1 MSEETFLKALRVRGI
16 VISGL
21 HPIAG
26 GSNPGLLL
34 FSSVKF

>member
-16 VISGL
+16 VISRL
-21 HPIAG
+21 HPIVG